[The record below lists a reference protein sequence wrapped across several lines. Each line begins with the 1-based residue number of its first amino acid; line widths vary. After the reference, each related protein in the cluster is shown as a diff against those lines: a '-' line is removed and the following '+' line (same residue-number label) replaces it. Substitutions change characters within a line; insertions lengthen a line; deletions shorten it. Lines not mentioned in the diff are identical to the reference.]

1 MDTISNT
8 GKNESIVLTET
19 KKRLNIKFNKNHLIA
34 YIFLLP
40 WLIGFLGLVLGPMIS
55 SLYLSFTHYDLLNVP
70 KWVGLQNYKEMFADN
85 NYWDSVKVTIT
96 FVFIAVPV
104 QMISALLVAL
114 LLNKGLRG
122 VGIYRTVYY
131 IPSLLGG
138 SVAIALLWK
147 NLFGIDGLINKFLA
161 IFHIKGQGWV
171 SNPDYA
177 LYTLILLSAWQ
188 FGSSMVIF
196 LAGLKQIPQSLY
208 EAAAVDGASK
218 FRQLFHITIPLLT
231 PVIFF
236 NLVMEIIK
244 MIQSFTSSYIIS
256 EGTGGP
262 INSTLFYTLYL
273 YQKGFSYFEMG
284 YASSMAWVMLIV
296 LGMMT
301 AVIFWTSRYWVHY
314 EDGGKL

>member
-1 MDTISNT
+1 MNT
-8 GKNESIVLTET
+8 VSQTSENKAVVLSV
-19 KKRLNIKFNKNHLIA
+19 KKRRISLKMSRNSVIA
-34 YIFLLP
+34 YVFLLP
-40 WLIGFLGLVLGPMIS
+40 WLIGFFGLVLGPMIS
-55 SLYLSFTHYDLLNVP
+55 SLYLSFTHFDLLNP
-70 KWVGLQNYKEMFADN
+70 AEWVGLQNYKEMFADS
-85 NYWDSVKVTIT
+85 NYWESVKVTLT
-96 FVFIAVPV
+96 FVFISVPT
-104 QMISALLVAL
+104 QLTAALLVAL
-114 LLNKGLRG
+114 LLNKGLKG

-161 IFHIKGQGWV
+161 FFNIEGQGWV
-171 SNPDYA
+171 SHPDYA
-177 LYTLILLSAWQ
+177 LNTLIILATWQ
-188 FGSSMVIF
+188 FGASMVIF

-218 FRQLFHITIPLLT
+218 FRQLRHITLPLLT

-236 NLVMEIIK
+236 NLVIEIIK
-244 MIQSFTSSYIIS
+244 TIQSFTSSYIVS

-284 YASSMAWVMLIV
+284 YASSMAWMLLIV
-296 LGMMT
+296 LGIMT
-301 AVIFWTSRYWVHY
+301 AILFLTSKYWVHY
-314 EDGGKL
+314 DDGGKL

>member
-1 MDTISNT
+1 MSIVSNT
-8 GKNESIVLTET
+8 SKNSNLVLSVK
-19 KKRLNIKFNKNHLIA
+19 KKRVNKNTVIA
-34 YIFLLP
+34 YLFLLP
-40 WLIGFLGLVLGPMIS
+40 WLIGFFGLVLGPMLS
-55 SLYLSFTHYDLLNVP
+55 SLYLSFTHFDLLNSP
-70 KWVGLQNYKEMFADN
+70 KWVGLQNYKEMFADS
-85 NYWDSVKVTIT
+85 NYWESVKVTLT
-96 FVFIAVPV
+96 FVLIAVPT
-104 QMISALLVAL
+104 QLIAALLVAL

-147 NLFGIDGLINKFLA
+147 NLFGIEGLVNKVLA
-161 IFHIKGQGWV
+161 FFNIEGQGWV
-171 SNPDYA
+171 SHPDYA
-177 LYTLILLSAWQ
+177 LYTLILLATWQ
-188 FGSSMVIF
+188 FGASMVIF

-208 EAAAVDGASK
+208 EAAAVDGAGKLS
-218 FRQLFHITIPLLT
+218 QLKHITLPMLT

-236 NLVMEIIK
+236 NLVIEVIK
-244 MIQSFTSSYIIS
+244 SIQTFTSSYIVS

-284 YASSMAWVMLIV
+284 YASAMAWVLVII
-296 LGMMT
+296 LGTLT
-301 AVIFWTSRYWVHY
+301 AVLFFTSKYWVHY